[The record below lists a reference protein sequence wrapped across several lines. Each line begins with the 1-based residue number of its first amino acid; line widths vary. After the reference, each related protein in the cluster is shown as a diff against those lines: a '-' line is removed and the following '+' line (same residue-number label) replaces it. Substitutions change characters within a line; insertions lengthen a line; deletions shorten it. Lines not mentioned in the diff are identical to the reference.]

1 MSVGGLG
8 TAPQDIAA
16 NAINEQKKW
25 EAVKKAKEGAENEK
39 FSAAIANIKSIRF

>member
-8 TAPQDIAA
+8 TSPQDIAA
-16 NAINEQKKW
+16 KGIDEQKKW

-39 FSAAIANIKSIRF
+39 FSAAITNIKSIRF